1 MTNRHTS
8 RAIGMVAALLIVTGS
23 VTAQQAT
30 TVEGTLVD
38 AKCYLSDN
46 MAVAN
51 DHGAM
56 KACGTM
62 CLKGGS
68 TAGIVTKDKQF
79 HAVIAPAGPLADFV
93 GQTIRVSGSLH
104 NGSILAK
111 SVQVNK
117 GGTWQEIKL
126 GTMM

>member
-1 MTNRHTS
+1 MMKSYTTRTI
-8 RAIGMVAALLIVTGS
+8 AVMGALLLVAAS

-38 AKCYLSDN
+38 AKCYLGDN
-46 MAVAN
+46 TLSGN

-68 TAGIVTKDKQF
+68 TAGVVTKDKRF
-79 HAVIAPAGPLADFV
+79 HALVAPAGPLADYV
-93 GQTIRVSGSLH
+93 GQTVRINGTLH
-104 NGSILAK
+104 NGAIMAK
-111 SVQVNK
+111 KVEVSK
-117 GGTWQEIKL
+117 GGSWQEIKL
-126 GTMM
+126 GPMM

>member
-1 MTNRHTS
+1 MMKNYTT
-8 RAIGMVAALLIVTGS
+8 RAITVMGALLLVAAS

-38 AKCYLSDN
+38 AKCYLGDN
-46 MAVAN
+46 MAIGN

-68 TAGIVTKDKQF
+68 TAGVICRFGSPIAASSMVTPCRLLIPSTNEPPGV
-79 HAVIAPAGPLADFV
+79 AV
-93 GQTIRVSGSLH
+93 R
-104 NGSILAK
+104 
-111 SVQVNK
+111 
-117 GGTWQEIKL
+117 
-126 GTMM
+126 